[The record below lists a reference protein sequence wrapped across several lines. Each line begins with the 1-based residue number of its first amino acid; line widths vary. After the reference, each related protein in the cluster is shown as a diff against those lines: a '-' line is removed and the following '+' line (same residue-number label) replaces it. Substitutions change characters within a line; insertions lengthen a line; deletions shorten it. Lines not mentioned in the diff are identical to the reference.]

1 MTIDAVLVI
10 GAPGQ
15 RVRRQLDGLAAAVTV
30 HETPRHGERVAARA
44 LERLWREHGV
54 RATSV
59 LVIDRCGSCPL
70 PEGPLRATPDTA
82 HAALRSL
89 RHDVERGQIPAVPD
103 DAAWSVEVH
112 GVDPTLEHMHD
123 TWLAMVDGVV
133 GTLGSPLTAYVP
145 ARREVLVAG
154 VYSGTGPDSDLVR
167 SPDWTRLA
175 GALVA
180 DGRIRRVL
188 DLRDGFVHHEAR
200 STIGAFRAVTFA
212 SRALPGV
219 GVLRAMGPG
228 ARPTRGPLLAPDDH
242 GSKAAPR
249 RAGGGVGPDGETDE
263 TRLVAGIPG
272 GVAIAASQDARGRA
286 TGRRLDRLAAH
297 LTRADAR
304 PTIGAAR
311 GLLRRA
317 EAVGIDS
324 LMRQQ
329 RALWARRWDE
339 MGIGIE
345 GDPDLQWAVN
355 FALFH
360 LDASIAPGARQA
372 PLGPRG
378 LSGPSY
384 KGHVFWDSE
393 IFLLPF
399 FAATRPA
406 ASRAM
411 LTYRAARLGAA
422 QAAAREAGLRG
433 AWFPWESAAEGRDVT
448 PPWVTGPTAQPLR
461 VWTGE
466 RELHV
471 VADIAWAVAEHVAW
485 SGDEAFARGPG
496 RRILIETARFWAS
509 RLERDADGSAHLRGI
524 IGPDEYHELVDDNAY
539 TNVMARWNLR
549 AAAVAAGSGRGR
561 RGSGGPGGAR
571 RRGAEEPSR
580 AEVADWLDLA
590 EHIVDGYDPGTRIYE
605 QFAGFHGLEPI
616 RIAELTPRPAW
627 ADVLLGRE
635 RVSRAQV
642 IKQTDVLLLH
652 HLVPDEVAPGSL
664 AANLDYYEPRTAHGS
679 SLSPATHAG
688 LLARAGRFGPALEAL
703 RIAAFFDLDDRNGT
717 ASEGLHV
724 QTMGGLWQ
732 ALVMGFGG
740 IRPAGD
746 ALAVD
751 PRLPPDW
758 TRLEIP
764 VRFRGHHVRVTIE
777 PGELQVRS
785 RTRVPIRVADLA
797 PQAAGPGGLRF
808 VERDGRWT
816 LPSG

>member
-1 MTIDAVLVI
+1 VTI
-10 GAPGQ
+10 
-15 RVRRQLDGLAAAVTV
+15 
-30 HETPRHGERVAARA
+30 HETRRHGEGIAARA
-44 LERLWREHGV
+44 IERLWREHGV

-59 LVIDRCGSCPL
+59 LVIDRCGACPL
-70 PEGPLRATPDTA
+70 PEGPVRAAPEGAQAVLT
-82 HAALRSL
+82 ALR
-89 RHDVERGQIPAVPD
+89 RDVERGQIPAVPED
-103 DAAWSVEVH
+103 PAWAIEVH

-133 GTLGSPLTAYVP
+133 GTLGSPLAAYVP

-180 DGRIRRVL
+180 DGTVRRVL
-188 DLRDGFVHHEAR
+188 DLRTGFVHHEAR
-200 STIGAFRAVTFA
+200 STIGSFRAVTFA
-212 SRALPGV
+212 SRVLPGV

-228 ARPTRGPLLAPDDH
+228 ARPPRGPLLAPDDH
-242 GSKAAPR
+242 GGTVGSGR
-249 RAGGGVGPDGETDE
+249 VRGGVGPDGETDE

-272 GVAIAASQDARGRA
+272 GVAIAASQDVSGRA
-286 TGRRLDRLAAH
+286 AARRLDRLAAH
-297 LTRADAR
+297 LPRADAR
-304 PTIGAAR
+304 PAIGAAR
-311 GLLRRA
+311 LLLRRA
-317 EAVGIDS
+317 EAVGVDA

-329 RALWARRWDE
+329 RATWARRWEE
-339 MGIGIE
+339 MGIRID
-345 GDPDLQWAVN
+345 GDPDLQRAVN

-360 LDASIAPGARQA
+360 LDASISPGARQA

-393 IFLLPF
+393 VFLLPF

-411 LTYRAARLGAA
+411 LAYRVSRIGAA
-422 QAAAREAGLRG
+422 QAAAREVGLRG
-433 AWFPWESAAEGRDVT
+433 AWFPWESAADGRDVT

-471 VADIAWAVAEHVAW
+471 VADIAWAVAEHIAW
-485 SGDEAFARGPG
+485 SGDETFARGGG
-496 RRILIETARFWAS
+496 RRLLIETARFWAS
-509 RLERDADGSAHLRGI
+509 RLERDADGRVHLRGI
-524 IGPDEYHELVDDNAY
+524 IGPDEYHELVDDNAF

-549 AAAVAAGSGRGR
+549 AAAAAVGAGRGE
-561 RGSGGPGGAR
+561 RGQDSRGR
-571 RRGAEEPSR
+571 DSRRGADEPTR
-580 AEVADWLDLA
+580 AEVADWLDVA
-590 EHIVDGYDPGTRIYE
+590 DRIIDGYDPSTRIYE

-616 RIAELTPRPAW
+616 RIADIAPRPAW

-652 HLVPDEVAPGSL
+652 HLVPDEVAPGSFVP
-664 AANLDYYEPRTAHGS
+664 NLDFYEPRTAHGS

-688 LLARAGRFGPALEAL
+688 LLARAGRFVPALEAL

-717 ASEGLHV
+717 ASEGLHI

-732 ALVMGFGG
+732 ALVTGFGG

-764 VRFRGHHVRVTIE
+764 VRFHGHHVRVTIE
-777 PGELQVRS
+777 PGTLQVRS
-785 RTRVPIRVADLA
+785 RTPVSVRVAGLA
-797 PQAAGPGGLRF
+797 PQLAGPSGLRF
-808 VERDGRWT
+808 VDRDGSWS